1 MILLLF
7 MNVYD
12 VLWLYSNYLC
22 IVCKTPQNR
31 SMFNLRLGNKKRV
44 WSNLE
49 KNIKVNKQHISSKDS
64 KVMFNAVLG
73 QDSKVIDLPNTLRVG
88 EFLALGILSLC
99 PGGTAAWNVRLRF
112 GNDLLAHRCKGN
124 GKQTKQ
130 NTAAWLLSLMIFY
143 MITIIMRMSLF
154 IPVLYSRTKWYH

>member
-73 QDSKVIDLPNTLRVG
+73 QDSKVIDLPSTLRVG